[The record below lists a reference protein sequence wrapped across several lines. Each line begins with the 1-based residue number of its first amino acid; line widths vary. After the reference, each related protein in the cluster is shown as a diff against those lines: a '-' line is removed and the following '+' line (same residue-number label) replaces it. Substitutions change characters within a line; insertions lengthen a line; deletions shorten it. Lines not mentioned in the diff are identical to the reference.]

1 MKTEEIE
8 VFRRQEVKQWDM
20 SNFSVVHELP
30 GLQILQ
36 VRRTGG
42 ESDENKGEGRA
53 VKYLKQ
59 YHLCK
64 LKFMCIMESMHVI
77 IICAHNRLCRK
88 KPTG

>member
-36 VRRTGG
+36 VPRTGG
-42 ESDENKGEGRA
+42 ESDENKGGAE
-53 VKYLKQ
+53 L
-59 YHLCK
+59 
-64 LKFMCIMESMHVI
+64 
-77 IICAHNRLCRK
+77 
-88 KPTG
+88 